1 MGLISTE
8 VEVVLG
14 NRNVSYY
21 ERLGYDI
28 PKIKTRHGMQTPRG
42 TKIMIKVQD
51 LSKGSNYHVKT
62 YCDNCGRVKSMRY
75 CIYNQNVH
83 EDGRIYC
90 QQCYAK
96 LFNSGSKNCNY
107 NPNKSDEERRVGRDY
122 SEYTEFVKIVL
133 KRDNYVCQCCGSKNN
148 LQVHHLY
155 GYAGFPEYRIDQS
168 QAITLCDN
176 CHISFHNW
184 HTSRCGKSNK
194 GNCTREQY
202 EEWYGKKIENLQNNS
217 CNPPATRQV
226 YDIEENKVYKSAI
239 DYSETHKVQK
249 TIVYSCCN
257 HKIRKQKTTNKKGET
272 KTYYSK
278 VNVVAGHHLLW
289 YDEYL
294 KMSNED
300 LDNYIQQTVSR
311 NFVKVICVT
320 TGKIFNSIVEAGCYY
335 KINPDRIT
343 CFCRGKNKSAG
354 ILPDGTKLKWM
365 YYNEFI
371 NLSQKEQDM
380 ILNKTT

>member
-1 MGLISTE
+1 MLWKKS
-8 VEVVLG
+8 
-14 NRNVSYY
+14 VS
-21 ERLGYDI
+21 
-28 PKIKTRHGMQTPRG
+28 
-42 TKIMIKVQD
+42 
-51 LSKGSNYHVKT
+51 
-62 YCDNCGRVKSMRY
+62 
-75 CIYNQNVH
+75 
-83 EDGRIYC
+83 
-90 QQCYAK
+90 
-96 LFNSGSKNCNY
+96 
-107 NPNKSDEERRVGRDY
+107 
-122 SEYTEFVKIVL
+122 
-133 KRDNYVCQCCGSKNN
+133 N
-148 LQVHHLY
+148 LAVHHLDSY
-155 GYAGFPEYRIDQS
+155 NWCKDKRTDVTNG
-168 QAITLCDN
+168 ITLCDN
-176 CHISFHNW
+176 CHDNFHLLY
-184 HTSRCGKSNK
+184 GKGDN
-194 GNCTREQY
+194 TREQF
-202 EEWYGKKIENLQNNS
+202 EEWLGYTIPLLDNYYGDLPI
-217 CNPPATRQV
+217 ARQV

-335 KINPDRIT
+335 KINPDCIT

>member
-8 VEVVLG
+8 VEVNLYGKVIDYYDSLG
-14 NRNVSYY
+14 Y
-21 ERLGYDI
+21 EIPRVYDKIKRKDVVRLGTTI
-28 PKIKTRHGMQTPRG
+28 MVKIE
-42 TKIMIKVQD
+42 D
-51 LSKGSNYHVKT
+51 LSCGSHIPVKVKCDGCGKKYEMPYNVYHK
-62 YCDNCGRVKSMRY
+62 
-75 CIYNQNVH
+75 YNHQ
-83 EDGRIYC
+83 GKIYC
-90 QQCYAK
+90 QHCAVK
-96 LFNSGSKNCNY
+96 TFHSGENHYKWK
-107 NPNKSDEERRVGRDY
+107 PDKSDTERIVERRY
-122 SEYTEFVKIVL
+122 AEYTEFVKKVL
-133 KRDNYVCQCCGSKNN
+133 ARDNYTCQCCGKKSVSN
-148 LQVHHLY
+148 LAVHHLDSY
-155 GYAGFPEYRIDQS
+155 NWCKDKRTDVTNG
-168 QAITLCDN
+168 ITLCDN
-176 CHISFHNW
+176 CHDNFHLLY
-184 HTSRCGKSNK
+184 GKGDN
-194 GNCTREQY
+194 TREQF
-202 EEWYGKKIENLQNNS
+202 EEWLGYTIPLLDNCYGDLPI
-217 CNPPATRQV
+217 ARQV

-300 LDNYIQQTVSR
+300 LDNYIQQTVRR

-335 KINPDRIT
+335 KINPDCIT
-343 CFCRGKNKSAG
+343 HFCRGKNKSAG

>member
-226 YDIEENKVYKSAI
+226 YDIEENKVYKSVKE
-239 DYSETHKVQK
+239 YCRLHKVFD
-249 TIVYSCCN
+249 IMVYNCCN
-257 HKIRKQKTTNKKGET
+257 HKIIKIKDINKNGEVKYRQTTIYT
-272 KTYYSK
+272 
-278 VNVVAGHHLLW
+278 VLGHHLLW
-289 YDEYL
+289 FDEYE
-294 KMSNED
+294 KN
-300 LDNYIQQTVSR
+300 
-311 NFVKVICVT
+311 VKRR
-320 TGKIFNSIVEAGCYY
+320 F
-335 KINPDRIT
+335 
-343 CFCRGKNKSAG
+343 
-354 ILPDGTKLKWM
+354 M
-365 YYNEFI
+365 
-371 NLSQKEQDM
+371 
-380 ILNKTT
+380 